1 MFIYISLNF
10 IDEKNKNSYAWHI
23 CLYMYKNGVSS
34 LWGIKIFKDIN
45 IVLFEFK
52 EFSHIHC
59 RWYLSWPYQSP
70 LKTRTL
76 KWTIYVSEWRIELF
90 FFCWGSGGFLL
101 FWTSGTK
108 QEIFYLRIL
117 LSFED
122 LIYYVVIVRKMCFT
136 FFVRKLQRQTLRYK
150 FHFNPPSYTVF

>member
-90 FFCWGSGGFLL
+90 FLLGEWGIFIILSIRDQTRDIL
-101 FWTSGTK
+101 FTN
-108 QEIFYLRIL
+108 
-117 LSFED
+117 
-122 LIYYVVIVRKMCFT
+122 FT
-136 FFVRKLQRQTLRYK
+136 FVWRFDLLCCYCEKNVLHVFCAEIAEANITL
-150 FHFNPPSYTVF
+150 